1 MSRTIALLVLLASQS
16 GPVLAEPDAS
26 PDPVRVLITVG
37 GVGYNTWIV
46 RMLESNPNIDV
57 LTRNVDDDGIV
68 FDAEILEDVDAIL
81 MYHRDNIAE
90 PEERSALL
98 AHLER
103 GGGVVVLH
111 HAIANYRD
119 WDAWWR
125 GHVGGLYVLAGH
137 DGLAPSEYFYDFEG
151 VARPTLDHPI
161 TRRLGAFWRYQDESY
176 DRLWISDDV
185 TALLTTTAFGSENR
199 LAWIGPS
206 PSNRVVFIQPGHGER
221 VLTDPRYLFLIE
233 DALRWTAREPS

>member
-1 MSRTIALLVLLASQS
+1 MFRVIALLVLFAAQS
-16 GPVLAEPDAS
+16 GPAAAESDRS
-26 PDPVRVLITVG
+26 PAPVRVLMTVG
-37 GVGYNTWIV
+37 GVGYHTSIV
-46 RMLESNPNIDV
+46 RMLKSNPNID
-57 LTRNVDDDGIV
+57 LTTRDVDDVGIL
-68 FDAEILEDVDAIL
+68 FDAETLEDVDAVL
-81 MYHRDNIAE
+81 MYHRDDVAE

-125 GHVGGLYVLAGH
+125 DHVGGLYVLTGH
-137 DGLAPSEYFYDFEG
+137 NDLAPSEYFYDFVG
-151 VARPTLDHPI
+151 VARPASDHPI
-161 TRRLGAFWRYQDESY
+161 TQRLGAFWRYQDESY

-206 PSNRVVFIQPGHGER
+206 TSNRVVYVQPGHGDR
-221 VLTDPRYLFLIE
+221 VLTDPSYLTLLE
-233 DALRWTAREPS
+233 DALRWTARE